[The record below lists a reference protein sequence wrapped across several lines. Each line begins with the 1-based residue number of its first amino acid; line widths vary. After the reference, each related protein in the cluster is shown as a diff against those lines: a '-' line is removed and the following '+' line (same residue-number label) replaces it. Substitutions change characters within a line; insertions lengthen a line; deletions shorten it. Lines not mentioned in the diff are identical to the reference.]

1 MYKYRNIF
9 LIIVLLAQQ
18 FLDNNSSQ
26 LTVHGLHSLS
36 EHLKLDSLYILFR
49 NNHFSTLYKNEKG
62 LFTLV
67 TDQGYVK
74 DRHVVWETLSTVDG
88 DSVYVG
94 SSFTQHKEQTE
105 YKTSKSITNLSEELA
120 RHLQHKEERA
130 FRKSQ
135 EELREKEKSD
145 KKIKKQM
152 SLKRKEDMVNDKCI
166 IL

>member
-1 MYKYRNIF
+1 
-9 LIIVLLAQQ
+9 
-18 FLDNNSSQ
+18 
-26 LTVHGLHSLS
+26 
-36 EHLKLDSLYILFR
+36 
-49 NNHFSTLYKNEKG
+49 
-62 LFTLV
+62 
-67 TDQGYVK
+67 
-74 DRHVVWETLSTVDG
+74 VWETLSTVDG